1 MSRVRYGSRAVNRL
15 SRRRVLAIAATAGVG
30 VSVAGVTGLSLAG
43 ETSAK
48 DDGQPLVISL
58 RDASKGTFDIFS
70 GGSAGLKDNKGATVI
85 TAGKTMKQTDV
96 ELEKMNYLVEG
107 VVGNVA

>member
-30 VSVAGVTGLSLAG
+30 VSVAGVTGLSLAS
-43 ETSAK
+43 ETTSAK

-70 GGSAGLKDNKGATVI
+70 GGSKSTLTDKKLAARLLKAVKR
-85 TAGKTMKQTDV
+85 
-96 ELEKMNYLVEG
+96 
-107 VVGNVA
+107 

>member
-15 SRRRVLAIAATAGVG
+15 SRRKVLTIAATAGVG
-30 VSVAGVTGLSLAG
+30 VSVAGVAGLSLAG
-43 ETSAK
+43 ETTAK

-70 GGSAGLKDNKGATVI
+70 GGSKATITDKKLAARMLKAVKR
-85 TAGKTMKQTDV
+85 
-96 ELEKMNYLVEG
+96 
-107 VVGNVA
+107 

>member
-1 MSRVRYGSRAVNRL
+1 MSRVRYGSRRADAL

-30 VSVAGVTGLSLAG
+30 VSVAGVAGISLAG

-58 RDASKGTFDIFS
+58 RDAAKGEFDIFS
-70 GGSAGLKDNKGATVI
+70 GGSRSTFTDKKLAAKLLKSVKR
-85 TAGKTMKQTDV
+85 
-96 ELEKMNYLVEG
+96 
-107 VVGNVA
+107 